1 MNLEEALAD
10 IAEMLEDPSTLVRA
24 VLSGRRRNMNPAAQR
39 VDMRPVLLKGS
50 LVLHVM
56 ENDGVRTTAKNYLP
70 KELNLR
76 ELLESGYANIL
87 AESTTRSLSVRIS
100 KKGQALVHEEKKVSE
115 QNLSH
120 DRSKKRLLDSADPYL
135 VKIGISDSA
144 GKIKPSRQD
153 KFTQVEEFLRILEPT
168 LDSSLAAGH
177 LPAPTMEKPLTIV
190 DLGCGHAYLT
200 FAAHQYLTKKTTPV
214 HVIGIDI
221 REDSRL
227 RNEKIAQELQIDNT
241 IEFQAGEISQL
252 PPLSVDVA
260 IALHA
265 CDTATD
271 DALAWAVKSGAAM
284 ILAAPCCHH
293 DIQKQ
298 MKDAP
303 EPWGLVTR
311 HGLLKERMGDL
322 LTDAIR
328 AHILR
333 LLGYRVDTIEFV
345 AGEHTPRNLMIR
357 AVRTGAAPDPT
368 EVSKYLDLIQQ
379 WHIEPALA
387 KRLSMELSKVGVA
400 V

>member
-1 MNLEEALAD
+1 MDLEEALAD
-10 IAEMLEDPSTLVRA
+10 IAEMIADTSTLVRA
-24 VLSGRRRNMNPAAQR
+24 VLSGKRRNMNPSSQR
-39 VDMRPVLLKGS
+39 VDIRPVLLKES
-50 LVLHVM
+50 IVLHVM
-56 ENDGVRTTAKNYLP
+56 ENDGIRTTAKNFLP
-70 KELNLR
+70 SELNIR

-87 AESTTRSLSVRIS
+87 AESTSRSLSARIS
-100 KKGQALVHEEKKVSE
+100 KKGQALVHEEKKVAE

-144 GKIKPSRQD
+144 GNIKPSRQD
-153 KFTQVEEFLRILEPT
+153 KFRQVEEFLRILEPT
-168 LDSSLAAGH
+168 LDSSLSAGH
-177 LPAPTMEKPLTIV
+177 LSAPTAEKPLTIV

-200 FAAHQYLTKKTTPV
+200 FAAHQYLTKKSTPV

-221 REDSRL
+221 REESRL
-227 RNEKIAQELQIDNT
+227 RNEKIAKELQIDNT
-241 IEFQAGEISQL
+241 IEFQAGEISRL
-252 PPLSVDVA
+252 PAQPVDVA

-265 CDTATD
+265 CDTATE

-298 MKDAP
+298 MKDSP
-303 EPWGLVTR
+303 QPWGIVTR

-328 AHILR
+328 AQILK
-333 LLGYRVDTIEFV
+333 LLGYRVDTIEFI

-357 AVRTGAAPDPT
+357 GVRTGAAADPA
-368 EVSKYLDLIQQ
+368 EVEKYLDLIGEWQLK
-379 WHIEPALA
+379 PALA
-387 KRLSMELSKVGVA
+387 VRLSEELSAVGVTT
-400 V
+400 